1 MPQELFMSPT
11 RVHTGSCVCE
21 AVKYSLTGPP
31 DAQYLCHCRRC
42 QRSGGSAFASNC
54 FWKRASF
61 KVTAGEDK
69 MSVYHCDKTTSG
81 NMVHR
86 HFCSQCGTPLFIL
99 PESRPDDMVVVGG
112 SLDDYDELVPQKEF
126 WVGSR
131 APWMTPVEGTRCF
144 EQHMGGRPA
153 ANKSST

>member
-1 MPQELFMSPT
+1 
-11 RVHTGSCVCE
+11 
-21 AVKYSLTGPP
+21 
-31 DAQYLCHCRRC
+31 
-42 QRSGGSAFASNC
+42 
-54 FWKRASF
+54 
-61 KVTAGEDK
+61 

-126 WVGSR
+126 WVGIR
-131 APWMTPVEGTRCF
+131 APWMTPVEGTECF